1 MALNVIP
8 AEEELRRRF
17 RACGLRL
24 TPQRAAI
31 YRALVATT
39 SHPTAETLYASVRRT
54 YPNLS
59 QNTVYYTLSALRR
72 AGLVQEVNYGHDGA
86 RFDGNVTPHHH
97 LICTACHRIE
107 DVMDERLD
115 RLSLAAPVAKGFEV
129 RRHRVEFYGFCEPC
143 RRKRQ
148 GTGGRRSSPPRG

>member
-1 MALNVIP
+1 MPI
-8 AEEELRRRF
+8 EEELRRRF
-17 RACGLRL
+17 RERRLRL

-31 YRALVATT
+31 YRALIETT
-39 SHPTAETLYASVRRT
+39 SHPTAEALYASVRRT
-54 YPNLS
+54 HPSMS

-72 AGLVQEVNYGHDGA
+72 AGLVHEVNYGHDGA

-115 RLSLAAPVAKGFEV
+115 RLSVAVPVTKGFEV
-129 RRHRVEFYGFCEPC
+129 RRHRVEFYGFCDPC
-143 RRKRQ
+143 RRERP
-148 GTGGRRSSPPRG
+148 GTGGRR